1 MATVSQLRAGLAT
14 NLATI
19 SGLRTSALIPDA
31 PQPPIAVVIPDSISY
46 DTAFKRG
53 MDTYEYTI
61 TVIVG
66 RQSDRTAQSSL
77 DGYCNPTGAQ
87 SIKTAIE
94 SDRTLGGTAQS
105 LRVTDMKTYSS
116 MTIADTVYLIA
127 DFSVTVYA

>member
-1 MATVSQLRAGLAT
+1 MPTVSQLRAGLAT

-19 SGLRTSALIPDA
+19 TGLRTSALIPDA

-94 SDRTLGGTAQS
+94 SDRTLGGVAQS
-105 LRVTDMKTYSS
+105 LRVTDMKTYGS
-116 MTIADTVYLIA
+116 MTITDTVYLIA

>member
-1 MATVSQLRAGLAT
+1 MPTVTQIRAALAT
-14 NLATI
+14 NLATV

-31 PQPPIAVVIPDSISY
+31 PQPPIAVVIPDNITY
-46 DTAFKRG
+46 DTAFGRG
-53 MDTYEYTI
+53 LDTYEYTV

-66 RQSDRTAQSSL
+66 RQSDRTAQGSL

-94 SDRTLGGTAQS
+94 SDKTLGGVAQT
-105 LRVTDMKTYSS
+105 LRVTNMKTYGS

>member
-1 MATVSQLRAGLAT
+1 MATVTQIRAGIAT

-31 PQPPIAVVIPDSISY
+31 PQPPIAVVIPDSIEY
-46 DTAFKRG
+46 DSSFHRG
-53 MDTYEYTI
+53 MDMFMYTV

-66 RQSDRTAQSSL
+66 RASDRTAQTSL
-77 DGYCNPTGAQ
+77 DGFCNPLGAS

-94 SDRTLGGTAQS
+94 TDRTLAGVAQT
-105 LRVTDMKTYSS
+105 LRVTDMKMYGS
-116 MTIADTVYLIA
+116 MTIADTVYLTA

>member
-31 PQPPIAVVIPDSISY
+31 PQPPIAVVIPNAISY
-46 DTAFKRG
+46 DTTFHRG
-53 MDTYEYTI
+53 FDTYTYTI
-61 TVIVG
+61 TLIVG
-66 RQSDRTAQSSL
+66 RQSDRTAQTTL
-77 DGYCNPTGAQ
+77 DGYCDPTGAT
-87 SIKTAIE
+87 SVKTAIE
-94 SDRTLGGTAQS
+94 SDKTLGGNAQT
-105 LRVTDMKTYSS
+105 LRVTDMSTYGS